1 MNIFERIAEAKIRQ
15 GQAAGEFT
23 GLGGEGRPLDLDSM
37 RGVHAEDRA
46 AYSLLRNA
54 GFAPEEVGTR
64 RELAA
69 VEAEIAR
76 AGPGADHEALR
87 RRRLAL
93 ELKRNLAADR
103 RLGRL

>member
-1 MNIFERIAEAKIRQ
+1 MNFFERIAEAKIRK
-15 GQAAGEFT
+15 GQAAGEFN
-23 GLGGEGRPLDLDSM
+23 GLAGEGKRLDLEPM
-37 RGVHAEDRA
+37 RGVRPEDRA
-46 AYSLLRNA
+46 AYSVLRNA

-64 RELAA
+64 RELAT

-76 AGPGADHEALR
+76 AEAGADHEALR

>member
-1 MNIFERIAEAKIRQ
+1 M
-15 GQAAGEFT
+15 
-23 GLGGEGRPLDLDSM
+23 
-37 RGVHAEDRA
+37 
-46 AYSLLRNA
+46 RNA

-69 VEAEIAR
+69 VEAEIAQ

-93 ELKRNLAADR
+93 ELKRNLATDK
-103 RLGRL
+103 RLGRI